1 VSDRAVAFYG
11 MVGKVIANAKPGER
25 MEPSSL
31 RGPDLVLADQF
42 GIDCHESTGLNQYL
56 SPVIK

>member
-1 VSDRAVAFYG
+1 MAFYG

-25 MEPSSL
+25 MEPSPL
-31 RGPDLVLADQF
+31 RAPDLVLADQF